1 MSNISDARHDPIGQ
15 IWDKLD
21 KVHAVML
28 GSPDHRQH
36 MQPMAPQTSRE
47 ENAIWF
53 YTKTT
58 TDIARAAGGGGGHV
72 HMCIVGDN
80 DWYACL
86 DGHLE
91 TMHSV
96 EHAERFWSSIT
107 EAWYPGGKNDPE
119 LIMLRF
125 TPSTGEIWASTSST
139 IKFGWEIAK
148 ANLTDEEPDVG
159 YKTAV
164 NFRAA

>member
-1 MSNISDARHDPIGQ
+1 MSNISDAKSDPIGQ

-28 GSPDHRQH
+28 GSPDHAQH
-36 MQPMAPQTSRE
+36 MQPMAPQTARE
-47 ENAIWF
+47 ENAVWF
-53 YTKTT
+53 YTKTSA
-58 TDIARAAGGGGGHV
+58 DIARAGGGHV
-72 HMCIVGDN
+72 HMCIFGDD

-91 TMHSV
+91 TVRSP
-96 EHAERFWSSIT
+96 EHADRFWSSIT

-119 LIMLRF
+119 LTMLKF
-125 TPSTGEIWASTSST
+125 TPSTGQIWASTSST
-139 IKFGWEIAK
+139 VKFGWEIAK